1 MEQGFGGS
9 VALNLSKVISQ
20 CSKVLGGSV
29 ALNLS
34 KVSQRSKVLG
44 GTCCSKPKRKV
55 ISQCS
60 KVLGG
65 SCPREIAARC
75 ARFDK
80 RSSARFVATEVRS
93 AE

>member
-1 MEQGFGGS
+1 M
-9 VALNLSKVISQ
+9 NLRKVIGQ

-44 GTCCSKPKRKV
+44 GTCCKPKRKV